1 MIKNVV
7 RDNVLNQ
14 KQINNSSLILSELFY
29 LLSFKI
35 KKWETY
41 DLILHE
47 KVWVHYL
54 SIDGNNYPIS
64 REDYEILRSLGI
76 DEIII

>member
-41 DLILHE
+41 DLTLHE

-64 REDYEILRSLGI
+64 REDYEILRSLGL